1 MNAIVVT
8 VIGVI
13 VLIYILSWLFGKS
26 KTLSNMLD
34 GKTALVIPSTS
45 LPNSNSLNYSFSVW
59 VYIDEW
65 SYRYGQEKI
74 IFLRGSLGSLFSPSL
89 SLMPTDNNLVITMS
103 TKEEPF
109 ECVVPNIPLQK
120 WTNLIVSLNNKSL
133 DSYVNGKL
141 VKTCILPDI
150 PVINATSS
158 VYLTPDG
165 GFSGYTSR
173 LQFWSTPISP
183 QEAWNI
189 YKRGPGGNIFTN
201 LINQYKIQFNFLKGN
216 DVQAS
221 LTI

>member
-1 MNAIVVT
+1 MSGLVMVIAII
-8 VIGVI
+8 VII
-13 VLIYILSWLFGKS
+13 YLISWLFGKS
-26 KTLSNMLD
+26 KTLSNMTD
-34 GKTALVIPSTS
+34 GKTAVVIPPAS
-45 LPNSNSLNYSFSVW
+45 LPNGSSVNYSFSVW
-59 VYIDEW
+59 IYVDEW
-65 SYRYGQEKI
+65 NYNYGKEKI

-103 TKEEPF
+103 TKDEPF

-141 VKTCILPDI
+141 VKTCMLPDL
-150 PVINATSS
+150 PVVNGDSS
-158 VYLTPDG
+158 VYLTPNG
-165 GFSGYTSR
+165 GFSGFTSR
-173 LQFWSTPISP
+173 LQYWSTSISP

-216 DVQAS
+216 DIQAS
-221 LTI
+221 LTL

>member
-1 MNAIVVT
+1 MSGLVMVIAII
-8 VIGVI
+8 VII
-13 VLIYILSWLFGKS
+13 YLISWLFGKS
-26 KTLSNMLD
+26 KTLSNMTD
-34 GKTALVIPSTS
+34 GKTAVVIPPAS
-45 LPNSNSLNYSFSVW
+45 LPNGSSVNYSFSVW
-59 VYIDEW
+59 IYVDDWNYN
-65 SYRYGQEKI
+65 YGKEKI

-103 TKEEPF
+103 TKDEPF

-141 VKTCILPDI
+141 VKTCMLPDL
-150 PVINATSS
+150 PVVNGDSS
-158 VYLTPDG
+158 VYLTPNG
-165 GFSGYTSR
+165 GFSGFTSR
-173 LQFWSTPISP
+173 LQYWSTPISP

-216 DVQAS
+216 DIQAS
-221 LTI
+221 LTL

>member
-1 MNAIVVT
+1 MSGLVMVIAII
-8 VIGVI
+8 VII
-13 VLIYILSWLFGKS
+13 YLISWLFGKS
-26 KTLSNMLD
+26 KTLSNMTD
-34 GKTALVIPSTS
+34 GKTAVVIPPAS
-45 LPNSNSLNYSFSVW
+45 LPNGSSVNYSFSVW
-59 VYIDEW
+59 IYVDEW
-65 SYRYGQEKI
+65 NYNYGKEKI

-103 TKEEPF
+103 TKDEPF

-141 VKTCILPDI
+141 VKTCMLPDL
-150 PVINATSS
+150 PVVNGDSS
-158 VYLTPDG
+158 VYLTPNG
-165 GFSGYTSR
+165 GFSGFTSR
-173 LQFWSTPISP
+173 LQYWSTPISP

-216 DVQAS
+216 DIQAS
-221 LTI
+221 LTL